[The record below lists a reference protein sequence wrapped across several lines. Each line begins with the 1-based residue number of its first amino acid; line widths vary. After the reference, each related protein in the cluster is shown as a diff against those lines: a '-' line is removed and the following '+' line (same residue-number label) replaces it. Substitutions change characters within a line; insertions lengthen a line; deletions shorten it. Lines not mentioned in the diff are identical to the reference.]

1 MISITARQLRA
12 ERQKI
17 RHTKALLVPLGFLGF
32 EILWTMWQL
41 SSMKPSELSQGY
53 LMLFYNLPVMNTL
66 LMPLMISV
74 IASRVCDM
82 EVKGDTLKI
91 LYTMQKQES
100 FFDFK
105 YLNCLRYITVFVIG
119 QGLMILFFGT
129 VNHLG
134 TIRPS
139 IFFIYLIT
147 TFAVSTVV
155 LSIQQTLSLMSHSQ
169 LLPLGIGIGG
179 SFLGL
184 FSLFFPKPVARLVL
198 WGYYANFSVVGMNWD
213 PDTRIIDYY
222 VLSFPLSRFLLFL
235 AAGVFIYFI
244 CRMIVVKK
252 EV

>member
-1 MISITARQLRA
+1 
-12 ERQKI
+12 
-17 RHTKALLVPLGFLGF
+17 
-32 EILWTMWQL
+32 
-41 SSMKPSELSQGY
+41 
-53 LMLFYNLPVMNTL
+53 
-66 LMPLMISV
+66 
-74 IASRVCDM
+74 M

-155 LSIQQTLSLMSHSQ
+155 LSIQQTLSLMSTV
-169 LLPLGIGIGG
+169 
-179 SFLGL
+179 SFFLWGL
-184 FSLFFPKPVARLVL
+184 ELAAASWGFFSLFSQSL
-198 WGYYANFSVVGMNWD
+198 
-213 PDTRIIDYY
+213 
-222 VLSFPLSRFLLFL
+222 
-235 AAGVFIYFI
+235 
-244 CRMIVVKK
+244 
-252 EV
+252 

>member
-41 SSMKPSELSQGY
+41 SSMKPSEFSQGY

-105 YLNCLRYITVFVIG
+105 YLNCLRYITVFCYWT
-119 QGLMILFFGT
+119 GT
-129 VNHLG
+129 YDSLLWN
-134 TIRPS
+134 RKPS
-139 IFFIYLIT
+139 GYHPSFYIFHISDY

-184 FSLFFPKPVARLVL
+184 FSLFSQSL
-198 WGYYANFSVVGMNWD
+198 
-213 PDTRIIDYY
+213 
-222 VLSFPLSRFLLFL
+222 
-235 AAGVFIYFI
+235 
-244 CRMIVVKK
+244 
-252 EV
+252 

>member
-1 MISITARQLRA
+1 MTSVTLRQMHA

-32 EILWTMWQL
+32 EILWIIWQL
-41 SSMKPSELSQGY
+41 SSMKPSEISQGY
-53 LMLFYNLPVMNTL
+53 LMLFYNLPVMNTI

-91 LYTMQKQES
+91 LYTMQKQGS

-129 VNHLG
+129 VKHLG
-134 TIRPS
+134 SFGFFR
-139 IFFIYLIT
+139 FFIYLIT
-147 TFAVSTVV
+147 VFAVSAVV
-155 LSIQQTLSLMSHSQ
+155 LCIQQILSLISHSQ
-169 LLPLGIGIGG
+169 LLPLGIGIAG

-184 FSLFFPKPVARLVL
+184 FSLFFPKPVAYLVL

-222 VLSFPLSRFLLFL
+222 TLSFPLSRFLIFL
-235 AAGVFIYFI
+235 AAGVLLYII

>member
-1 MISITARQLRA
+1 
-12 ERQKI
+12 
-17 RHTKALLVPLGFLGF
+17 
-32 EILWTMWQL
+32 
-41 SSMKPSELSQGY
+41 
-53 LMLFYNLPVMNTL
+53 MLFYNLPVMNTL

-139 IFFIYLIT
+139 YIFHISDYQPLR
-147 TFAVSTVV
+147 SV
-155 LSIQQTLSLMSHSQ
+155 LW
-169 LLPLGIGIGG
+169 
-179 SFLGL
+179 
-184 FSLFFPKPVARLVL
+184 FSPYSRLVTDVPQSGFFL
-198 WGYYANFSVVGMNWD
+198 WG
-213 PDTRIIDYY
+213 
-222 VLSFPLSRFLLFL
+222 LEL
-235 AAGVFIYFI
+235 AAASWGFFL
-244 CRMIVVKK
+244 CFSQSL
-252 EV
+252 

>member
-41 SSMKPSELSQGY
+41 SSMKPSEFSQGY

-105 YLNCLRYITVFVIG
+105 YLNCLRYITVFV
-119 QGLMILFFGT
+119 LDRDL
-129 VNHLG
+129 
-134 TIRPS
+134 
-139 IFFIYLIT
+139 
-147 TFAVSTVV
+147 
-155 LSIQQTLSLMSHSQ
+155 
-169 LLPLGIGIGG
+169 
-179 SFLGL
+179 
-184 FSLFFPKPVARLVL
+184 
-198 WGYYANFSVVGMNWD
+198 
-213 PDTRIIDYY
+213 
-222 VLSFPLSRFLLFL
+222 
-235 AAGVFIYFI
+235 
-244 CRMIVVKK
+244 
-252 EV
+252 

>member
-1 MISITARQLRA
+1 
-12 ERQKI
+12 
-17 RHTKALLVPLGFLGF
+17 
-32 EILWTMWQL
+32 
-41 SSMKPSELSQGY
+41 
-53 LMLFYNLPVMNTL
+53 
-66 LMPLMISV
+66 
-74 IASRVCDM
+74 
-82 EVKGDTLKI
+82 
-91 LYTMQKQES
+91 
-100 FFDFK
+100 
-105 YLNCLRYITVFVIG
+105 
-119 QGLMILFFGT
+119 MILFFGT

-155 LSIQQTLSLMSHSQ
+155 LSIQQTLSLMSNNQ

-222 VLSFPLSRFLLFL
+222 VLSFPGSPAIFPQTRYKIP
-235 AAGVFIYFI
+235 VQS
-244 CRMIVVKK
+244 CVSSVIVRITVSFAK
-252 EV
+252 